1 MAQYS
6 SPVRPMLA
14 VTGKPFSGD
23 GWLFEPKFDGIRCI
37 ASIRQREVIL
47 WNRRLSIITQ
57 AFPEIVD
64 ALPDAVN
71 TDCTLDGEIIIV
83 ERGKPDIS
91 AILKRMST
99 GSSLAA
105 QLQARTTPAQYVVFD
120 IVELEGES
128 LISHPLLERKQILA
142 RTIRKND
149 NIALTVYVKK
159 SGEMYFEAAQRNGFE
174 GVVAKRI
181 NSPYLPG
188 VRSTQWV
195 KFRKSAGFDL
205 VIGGYTKGHG
215 SRSATFGALLLGAFT
230 PDGGFVYV
238 GRAGSGF
245 SQQEAVTICRELKRT
260 ESPLFSNPPEEPDV
274 RWTRPELVV
283 EVKALEVTRANILRF
298 PVFLRLRSD
307 KSARECTLD
316 QIMSLA
322 AADRDVIH

>member
-1 MAQYS
+1 MAQYA

-37 ASIRQREVIL
+37 ASIRQQEVIL
-47 WNRRLSIITQ
+47 RNRRLSVINQ
-57 AFPEIVD
+57 AFPEIVG

-83 ERGKPDIS
+83 KGGKADIS
-91 AILKRMST
+91 SILMRMST

-105 QLQARTTPAQYVVFD
+105 QLQARSTPAQYVVFD
-120 IVELEGES
+120 IVELAGES
-128 LISHPLLERKQILA
+128 LISYPLVERKQILA
-142 RTIRKND
+142 RTIRGND
-149 NIALTVYVKK
+149 SISLTVYVEK
-159 SGEMYFEAAQRNGFE
+159 SGEMYFEAAQRSGFE

-181 NSPYLPG
+181 DSPYLPG
-188 VRSTQWV
+188 VRSTKWV
-195 KFRKSAGFDL
+195 KFRKSVGFDL

-215 SRSATFGALLLGAFT
+215 SRSATFGALLLGAFA
-230 PDGGFVYV
+230 PGGALVYV

-245 SQQEAVTICRELKRT
+245 SQQEASTICRGLKRT
-260 ESPLFSNPPEEPDV
+260 NSPLFSNPPEEPDI
-274 RWTRPELVV
+274 RWTLPELVV
-283 EVKALEVTRANILRF
+283 EVEALEVTRTNILRF

-316 QIMSLA
+316 QIINP
-322 AADRDVIH
+322 AADRDMIH

>member
-1 MAQYS
+1 
-6 SPVRPMLA
+6 MLA
-14 VTGKPFSGD
+14 VTGKPFSGE

-37 ASIRQREVIL
+37 ASICQQEVIL
-47 WNRRLSIITQ
+47 WNRRLSVINQ

-71 TDCTLDGEIIIV
+71 TDCTLDGEIIIM
-83 ERGKPDIS
+83 EGGKPDIS

-105 QLQARTTPAQYVVFD
+105 QLKARSTPAQYVVFD
-120 IVELEGES
+120 IVKLGGES

-142 RTIRKND
+142 RTIHGND
-149 NIALTVYVKK
+149 RIALTVYVEK
-159 SGEMYFEAAQRNGFE
+159 SGEMYFEAAQRSGFE

-181 NSPYLPG
+181 DSPYLPG

-215 SRSATFGALLLGAFT
+215 SRGTTFGALLLGAFAPEGT
-230 PDGGFVYV
+230 FVYV

-245 SQQEAVTICRELKRT
+245 SQQEASTICRGLKRT
-260 ESPLFSNPPEEPDV
+260 NTTLFSNPPEEPGV
-274 RWTRPELVV
+274 RWTLPELVV
-283 EVKALEVTRANILRF
+283 EVKALEVTRNNILRF
-298 PVFLRLRSD
+298 PVFMRLRSD

-316 QIMSLA
+316 QIIGP
-322 AADRDVIH
+322 AADHDMIHQAGKNI